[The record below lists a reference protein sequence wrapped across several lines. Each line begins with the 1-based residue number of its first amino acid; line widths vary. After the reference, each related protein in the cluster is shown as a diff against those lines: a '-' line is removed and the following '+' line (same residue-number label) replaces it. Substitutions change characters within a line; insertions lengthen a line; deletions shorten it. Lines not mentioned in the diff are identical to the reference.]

1 MGKDYYNILG
11 VSKTAKDDELK
22 KAYRKLALKYHPDK
36 NKAAGAEEKFKEINE
51 AYEVLSDEKKRRIYD
66 QVGEEGLK
74 NGAGGMPGPHQSQ
87 QQNFNGAN
95 FHFSSSDP
103 RETFAKFFGG
113 GGNTRGFD
121 FRDIIGGGIGG
132 FGGMGG
138 FGDDVEDMDV
148 EYIGSRPGFGG
159 MPHGGGKAR
168 KIQDA
173 PLERDLPV
181 SLEELLTGK
190 EKKMKITK
198 KIFKDDGSSTLEE
211 KILKIN
217 VKPGWKAGTK
227 ITFSKEG
234 DVVPGRTPA
243 DVIFKIVDKPHQHFK
258 RDGAN
263 LIYTHNIDLKEALCG
278 TMFEVPTLQGVKVK
292 VDCSRDVLKPNQT
305 RRLQGYGLPHSKS
318 PDRRGDIIIKFD
330 VGFPDELSDSSRSMI
345 RQALS
350 AR

>member
-36 NKAAGAEEKFKEINE
+36 NKAASAEDKFKEINE

-74 NGAGGMPGPHQSQ
+74 NGAGGMPGHN

-103 RETFAKFFGG
+103 RETFSKVFGG
-113 GGNTRGFD
+113 GKGFD
-121 FRDIIGGGIGG
+121 FGDIFG
-132 FGGMGG
+132 GGMGG
-138 FGDDVEDMDV
+138 FGDGVEDMDV
-148 EYIGSRPGFGG
+148 EYIGGKPGFGG
-159 MPHGGGKAR
+159 MPYGGGKAR
-168 KIQDA
+168 KIQDPA
-173 PLERDLPV
+173 LERDLPV

-198 KIFKDDGSSTLEE
+198 KIFKEDGGSSLEE

-217 VKPGWKAGTK
+217 IKPGWKAGTK

-234 DVVPGRTPA
+234 DVIPGRSPA
-243 DVIFKIVDKPHQHFK
+243 DVIFKIVDKPHHHFK

-263 LIYTHNIDLKEALCG
+263 LIYTHKIDLKDALCG
-278 TMFEVPTLQGVKVK
+278 TMFEVPTLQGSKIK
-292 VDCSRDVLKPNQT
+292 VDCSRDILKPNQT

-318 PDRRGDIIIKFD
+318 PDRKGDIIINFD
-330 VGFPDELSDSSRSMI
+330 VRFPDELSDSSRAMI